1 MDYLQKPVTYSKSLV
16 HLSKVCM
23 LMNIS
28 VPQNKS
34 QFVMLSHVVYITV
47 HTISITWCKL
57 WQQFGWQLL
66 YWNAEGYTFLCTPY
80 SVSISKVK
88 NVHITVRGTLIGCI
102 LHPASAIVWPRLTT
116 WSKIV
121 ALIQSYMHLYVLG
134 LFLCLPLKPFTMHP
148 YPLFFSWL
156 LTLIIFWM
164 FIHCQNV

>member
-1 MDYLQKPVTYSKSLV
+1 MATVWMTVT
-16 HLSKVCM
+16 
-23 LMNIS
+23 
-28 VPQNKS
+28 
-34 QFVMLSHVVYITV
+34 
-47 HTISITWCKL
+47 
-57 WQQFGWQLL
+57 LL
-66 YWNAEGYTFLCTPY
+66 KCRRLHFLCTPY

-148 YPLFFSWL
+148 YPSSSSWL

-164 FIHCQNV
+164 FIHMYNVCITECITVRMYNSFVVSCLYMLSN